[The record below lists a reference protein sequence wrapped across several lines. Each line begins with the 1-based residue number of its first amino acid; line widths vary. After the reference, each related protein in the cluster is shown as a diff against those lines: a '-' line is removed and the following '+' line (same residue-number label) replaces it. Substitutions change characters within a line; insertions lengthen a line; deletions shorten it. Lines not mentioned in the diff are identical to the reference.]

1 MLTLVVHSVGPKAM
15 IKVMKTEKERG
26 GQREQQNMWVAGG
39 VQHVCYELTR
49 WLTCQSNPGPRC
61 AFLHLVAERE
71 IVDFQYTQQA
81 CSFASDPKLEMKD
94 ASFDIQVTVA

>member
-26 GQREQQNMWVAGG
+26 GQREQQSLWVAGG
-39 VQHVCYELTR
+39 CNMSAMNSRGGWPANQIQDRAVHFYILLQ
-49 WLTCQSNPGPRC
+49 
-61 AFLHLVAERE
+61 RE
-71 IVDFQYTQQA
+71 IVDFQYTQRA

-94 ASFDIQVTVA
+94 ASLDIQVTVA